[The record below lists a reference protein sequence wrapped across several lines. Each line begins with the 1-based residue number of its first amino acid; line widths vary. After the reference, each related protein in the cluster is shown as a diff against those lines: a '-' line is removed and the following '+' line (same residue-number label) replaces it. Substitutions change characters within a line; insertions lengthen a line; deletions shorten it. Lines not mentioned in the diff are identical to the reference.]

1 MSKVLEGIIEYY
13 SEEEFLKADGFDD
26 AIIGVEES
34 SLRLIYS
41 VGKCIEI
48 LITKEEME
56 MEDALEHFSYN
67 VSGSYIGEK
76 TPIWSQ
82 DMFLL

>member
-1 MSKVLEGIIEYY
+1 MSEVLEGIIEHYA
-13 SEEEFLKADGFDD
+13 EETFLKADGFDD
-26 AIIGVEES
+26 AVIGVEEP

-48 LITKEEME
+48 LITKEDMDL
-56 MEDALEHFSYN
+56 EDALEHFSYN
-67 VSGSYIGEK
+67 VSGSYVGEK

-82 DMFLL
+82 DMFLM